1 MAPPALHILLS
12 GWNLDVTVIAGI
24 LALGGGYLYA
34 IGPLRRTRH
43 LGEAVPRGRVTAF
56 FVGIAILA
64 FALLSPL
71 DTLGDRYLF
80 SAHMVQHMLLTMV
93 FPPLLLVGTPGWL
106 LRPLLRS
113 PLVGRVAR
121 GGTLPPVAFALFNG
135 VFWIWHLP
143 PLYDLTLHNEA
154 IHVVEHVTFLVTATI
169 NWFPI
174 FSPLPDALP
183 RLSRPAQLLYLFLS
197 CQPMVALGALLTFAS
212 QPLYTAYLAAPRLF
226 GTTALGDQQLGGLIM
241 WIPGNFVYLLVMS
254 VVFFLWIE
262 RQGDDADASAWDE
275 PAPAQAAASTVG
287 AEAKPPKTAPAS
299 PRAVTGEGH

>member
-1 MAPPALHILLS
+1 MAPTALYILLT
-12 GWNLDVTVIAGI
+12 GWTFDASVIVGI

-34 IGPLRRTRH
+34 IGPLRRRRP

-56 FVGIAILA
+56 FVGVAVLA

-71 DTLGDRYLF
+71 DVLGDTYLF

-106 LRPLLRS
+106 LRPLLRA
-113 PLVGRVAR
+113 PLVARVVR
-121 GGTLPPVAFALFNG
+121 ILTLPPVAFALFNG

-143 PLYDLTLHNEA
+143 PLYDLTLRNSAVH
-154 IHVVEHVTFLVTATI
+154 IVEHTMFIGTAVL

-174 FSPLPDALP
+174 FSPLPVELP
-183 RLSRPAQLLYLFLS
+183 RLPRPAQLLYLFLS
-197 CQPMVALGALLTFAS
+197 CQPMVALGALLTFSS
-212 QPLYTAYLAAPRLF
+212 QVLYTPYLSAPRIF
-226 GTTALGDQQLGGLIM
+226 GISAMGDQQLGGLIM

-262 RQGDDADASAWDE
+262 RQGADADEAFGDEPAFADASASASGAD
-275 PAPAQAAASTVG
+275 APSL
-287 AEAKPPKTAPAS
+287 PAS
-299 PRAVTGEGH
+299 ASQPIVTGEGR